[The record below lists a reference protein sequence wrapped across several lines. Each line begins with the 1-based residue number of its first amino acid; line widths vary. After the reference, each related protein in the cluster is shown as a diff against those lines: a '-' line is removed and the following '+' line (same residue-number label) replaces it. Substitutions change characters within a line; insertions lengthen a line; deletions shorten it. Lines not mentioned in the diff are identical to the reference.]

1 MRRPPTGLLLVLAA
15 LVAVAVFGSLQ
26 ALATIGLF
34 ILILGGL
41 VLVHEIGHFVVAR
54 LARVRVL
61 EFGIG
66 FPPRAAVLGRGKPP
80 RYDANRPPAP
90 PPALPPGVVPG
101 SDEADEWYAMA
112 AEQEEQRRGTLYTLN
127 WLPIGGFVKLEGED
141 GDDGSDPHSFANA
154 RLPIKLLILIA
165 GVAMNLL
172 VAFVIFA
179 ALAFRGD
186 PAIGV
191 RFGEVVPESPAA
203 AAGLQADET
212 LVSFNGRYYS
222 AFGGRTILDDL
233 QASAGQS
240 VVLGVE
246 RLDGTVEEI
255 TVQLRVP
262 DPARNQGALGITDL
276 RAVTTDEIIE
286 YAPAEAIGV
295 GAGRTAEAFGLILGG
310 LASLAQSIVTDPTT
324 APPAAGPIGIADQI
338 GQVTWT
344 LGPIFTLYLVA
355 VLSANLAL
363 VNALPIPPLDGG
375 RIFVVTLRAFVG
387 ERLSVRA
394 ERLTYFVGFVL
405 LFTFLIWITVFDIAR
420 LGGAVE

>member
-1 MRRPPTGLLLVLAA
+1 MTRRPPRNLLLVVLG
-15 LVAVAVFGSLQ
+15 LVAIGLFWGLQ
-26 ALATIGLF
+26 ALATIFLF
-34 ILILGGL
+34 IFILGAL
-41 VLVHEIGHFVVAR
+41 VLVHEVGHFVVAR

-66 FPPRAAVLGRGKPP
+66 FPPRALVIARG
-80 RYDANRPPAP
+80 
-90 PPALPPGVVPG
+90 G
-101 SDEADEWYAMA
+101 E
-112 AEQEEQRRGTLYTLN
+112 TLYTLN

-141 GDDGSDPHSFANA
+141 GDDGDDPRSFTRA
-154 RLPIKLLILIA
+154 RLPIKLLILVA

-172 VAFVIFA
+172 VAFVLFA
-179 ALAFRGD
+179 GLALNGD

-191 RFGEVVPESPAA
+191 RFGQVVENSPAA
-203 AAGLQADET
+203 GAGLQAGDT
-212 LVSFNGRYYS
+212 LVSFDGRLYS
-222 AFGGRTILDDL
+222 AFGGSTILDDL
-233 QASAGQS
+233 QASAGQT
-240 VVLGVE
+240 VTLGVA
-246 RLDGTVEEI
+246 RADGTFDEV
-255 TVQLRVP
+255 TVTLRVP
-262 DPARNQGALGITDL
+262 DPERNEGALGITDL
-276 RAVTTDEIIE
+276 RPVPTDREIE
-286 YAPAEAIGV
+286 YAPGEAIAV

-310 LASLAQSIVTDPTT
+310 LASLAQSIATDPTT

-375 RIFVVTLRAFVG
+375 RMLIVTLKSVAG
-387 ERLSVRA
+387 ERISVRA

-420 LGGAVE
+420 LGGAIE